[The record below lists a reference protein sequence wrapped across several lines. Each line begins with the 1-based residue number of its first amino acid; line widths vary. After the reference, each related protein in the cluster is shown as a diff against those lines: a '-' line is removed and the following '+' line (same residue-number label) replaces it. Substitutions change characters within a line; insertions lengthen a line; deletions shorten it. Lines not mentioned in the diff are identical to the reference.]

1 MKIRQFEDKHLSH
14 FSYAVIS
21 ESANEMI
28 LIDPARDTRPYR
40 ELSTETGAAITGVIE
55 THPHADFVSSH
66 LALHQ
71 ELGATIYSSKLIKA
85 GYPRRTFDDGD
96 VIEMGEVRFLA
107 INTPGHSPDSIS
119 VVVSVD
125 GVQRAIFTGDTLFVG
140 DVGRPDLRE
149 SSGSRETART
159 TLARQLFHSLH
170 EKLAIVRDEAIVYPA
185 HGAGTLCGKH
195 LSDAASSTM
204 YDERRY
210 NWAFQVKTEEA
221 FVKELLQEQPF
232 IPAYF
237 PYDVA
242 MNQQGALEP
251 VYPQLGVKEM
261 DGGLTAMDAALWII
275 DVRDGKSY
283 KAGHLPHSINLMEGN
298 SFETWLGSLIR
309 PEERFYLAAG
319 DEKTLGRMLGRTAAI
334 GYEGKVAGAFVLPA
348 GGDQYASTGEAAGEV
363 AAEQLDVEWF
373 REHRYD
379 YTIVDVRNVGEVKE
393 RPIFG
398 HGLSIPLYE
407 LRKRAGEIPVD
418 RPIVV
423 HCAAGYRSA
432 AGSSLLQSLLGGKQ
446 MVLDLGEAV
455 KTF

>member
-28 LIDPARDTRPYR
+28 LIDPARDTRPYL
-40 ELSTETGAAITGVIE
+40 EFSAETGAALKGVIE

-66 LALHQ
+66 LALHHQ
-71 ELGATIYSSKLIKA
+71 LGATIYSSKIIRA
-85 GYPRRTFDDGD
+85 GYPRKTFDDGD
-96 VIEMGEVRFLA
+96 VIEMGGVRFLA

-149 SSGSRETART
+149 SNGSQETERH
-159 TLARQLFHSLH
+159 TLARQLFHSLQA
-170 EKLAIVRDEAIVYPA
+170 KLAIVRDEVIVYPA

-221 FVKELLQEQPF
+221 FVKELLKEQPF

-237 PYDVA
+237 SYNVG
-242 MNQQGALEP
+242 MNQQGTPAP
-251 VYPQLGVKEM
+251 VYPALGVKEM
-261 DGGLTAMDAALWII
+261 DGGLSGMDAELWII

-298 SFETWLGSLIR
+298 SFETWLGSLIQ
-309 PEERFYLAAG
+309 PGERFYLTAG
-319 DEKTLGRMLGRTAAI
+319 DEKTLQRMLARTAAI
-334 GYEGKVAGAFVLPA
+334 GYEGKVAGAFVMASDA
-348 GGDQYASTGEAAGEV
+348 G
-363 AAEQLDVEWF
+363 AAEQLDVDWF
-373 REHRYD
+373 REHHYD
-379 YTIVDVRNVGEVKE
+379 YTIVDVRNAGEVRD
-393 RPIFG
+393 RPIFD
-398 HGLSIPLYE
+398 HSLSIPLYE
-407 LRKRAGEIPVD
+407 LRKRAGEIPLD
-418 RPIVV
+418 KPIVV
-423 HCAAGYRSA
+423 HCAGGYRSA

-446 MVLDLGEAV
+446 RVLDLGEAV